1 MATPLLPRVR
11 APITHV
17 IFDMDGLL
25 LDTEPF
31 YTLVQEKILARFG
44 KTFDWSLKAQMMGK
58 KAIESARI
66 FVRESGLDGLLTP
79 EAFLE
84 EREGMLQDLFPTC
97 QQLPGV
103 KRLVSHLHAK
113 GIPMCIATGSHKRH
127 FALKTQN
134 HGEIIAMMH
143 HVVMGDDPEVT
154 KGKPSP
160 EVFLAAAKRFEGS
173 VDLSK
178 ILVFEDAPSGVAA
191 AKNAGM
197 NVIMVPDPCLDA
209 SHQKEADQVLGSLM
223 DFKPKDWGLPP
234 DIQLHTKDLYF
245 VTILGVILILSH
257 DHAKPCNKDACLLML
272 EWSSN
277 VLCPKSFLFFGRLV
291 CSSLSSSLE
300 SSLKWHSFV
309 QSSKSFLFFE
319 EKRSKRRRACSP
331 EPNAVVYAGFPCKYV
346 GYLLPA
352 LARATSG
359 AKEQNIEQV
368 VRFQV
373 DMALVLS
380 ATGFKWSRALKH
392 KLERSDHII
401 ELQRHPIA
409 DSIDSKLQL
418 FLPPTVVVPRPLSL
432 SLVRPKSLSRR
443 SYISSSN
450 NSVRGDDEFSRRMR
464 ALQRILPGGSEM
476 RPRELLSEVKS
487 YMVCLQLQV
496 NILRTLVEIH

>member
-223 DFKPKDWGLPP
+223 DFKPKEWGLPAFEP
-234 DIQLHTKDLYF
+234 
-245 VTILGVILILSH
+245 
-257 DHAKPCNKDACLLML
+257 
-272 EWSSN
+272 SN
-277 VLCPKSFLFFGRLV
+277 
-291 CSSLSSSLE
+291 E
-300 SSLKWHSFV
+300 
-309 QSSKSFLFFE
+309 
-319 EKRSKRRRACSP
+319 
-331 EPNAVVYAGFPCKYV
+331 
-346 GYLLPA
+346 
-352 LARATSG
+352 
-359 AKEQNIEQV
+359 
-368 VRFQV
+368 
-373 DMALVLS
+373 
-380 ATGFKWSRALKH
+380 
-392 KLERSDHII
+392 
-401 ELQRHPIA
+401 
-409 DSIDSKLQL
+409 
-418 FLPPTVVVPRPLSL
+418 
-432 SLVRPKSLSRR
+432 
-443 SYISSSN
+443 
-450 NSVRGDDEFSRRMR
+450 
-464 ALQRILPGGSEM
+464 
-476 RPRELLSEVKS
+476 
-487 YMVCLQLQV
+487 
-496 NILRTLVEIH
+496 